1 MGRNGEP
8 MLALINDGTIV
19 CPIGICIT
27 MTSNGEQNYQ
37 FVPLPR

>member
-8 MLALINDGTIV
+8 ILALVNDGVII
-19 CPIGICIT
+19 CQIGLIIT
-27 MTSNGEQNYQ
+27 MTSTGEQNYQ